1 MKKFFNILDKFT
13 SNNETVAEKDV
24 DSFDEITLTT
34 CVLLIEVSMSDDN
47 YDEQE
52 KEKIIGILKTK
63 YNLDEKQINVLL
75 EIANTKNKEM
85 ISLYDWT
92 SQINSIFSYEEKK
105 ELIKSLWD
113 VAFADGHI
121 DKYEDH
127 TIRKI
132 ADLIYVRH
140 EDFMKAKHR

>member
-13 SNNETVAEKDV
+13 SNNKTVAEKDV
-24 DSFDEITLTT
+24 DSFDEMTLTT

-52 KEKIIGILKTK
+52 KEKIIGILRTK
-63 YNLDEKQINVLL
+63 YNLDEKQINVLM
-75 EIANTKNKEM
+75 EIASKKNKEM

-105 ELIKSLWD
+105 DLIKSLWD
-113 VAFADGHI
+113 VAFADGRI
-121 DKYEDH
+121 DKYEDY

>member
-1 MKKFFNILDKFT
+1 MKEFFNILVKYT
-13 SNNETVAEKDV
+13 SNNKTVAEKEV
-24 DSFDEITLTT
+24 DSFDEMTLTT

-52 KEKIIGILKTK
+52 KEKIIGILRTK
-63 YNLDEKQINVLL
+63 YNLDEKQINVLM
-75 EIANTKNKEM
+75 EIASKKNKEM

-113 VAFADGHI
+113 VAFADGRI
-121 DKYEDH
+121 DKYEDY
-127 TIRKI
+127 TLS
-132 ADLIYVRH
+132 LIH
-140 EDFMKAKHR
+140 I